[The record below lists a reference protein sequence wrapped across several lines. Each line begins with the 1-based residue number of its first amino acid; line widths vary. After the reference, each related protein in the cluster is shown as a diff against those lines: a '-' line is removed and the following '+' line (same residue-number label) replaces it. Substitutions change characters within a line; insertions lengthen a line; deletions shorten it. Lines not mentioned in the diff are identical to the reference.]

1 MYPCVHT
8 ITNKRK
14 MCYIITISTAALIIA
29 AANFLWDGVY
39 SPAAFGMLLLTTAF
53 GVVAVIAVDGLL
65 AFIIRRLPEGWFAPE
80 AKAFDVGKRERNF
93 YRKSGINTWK
103 KHVPEWGCFT
113 GFHKD
118 KMREPNDSAYI
129 GRFLLE
135 SNYGVAGHIA
145 GAFFG
150 FLIMLIPIL
159 RPFSMALPIAAVNFV
174 LSLLP
179 TMVLRYNTP
188 ALRGL
193 YRRNVERDKKKTDAK
208 PR

>member
-1 MYPCVHT
+1 MFYL
-8 ITNKRK
+8 
-14 MCYIITISTAALIIA
+14 ITISTATLIIA
-29 AANFLWDGVY
+29 LANFLCDGTY
-39 SPAAFGMLLLTTAF
+39 SAASFGLLLLATVA
-53 GVVAVIAVDGLL
+53 GVAAVIAVDGLF
-65 AFIIRRLPEGWFAPE
+65 AFIIRRLPERWFAPQ
-80 AKAFDVGKRERNF
+80 ARAFDVGKWERNF
-93 YRKSGINTWK
+93 YRRTKINVWK

-118 KMREPNDSAYI
+118 KMQNPNDSEYI

-150 FLIMLIPIL
+150 FLIMLLPFL
-159 RPFSMALPIAAVNFV
+159 RPLTMALPIAAVNFV

-179 TMVLRYNTP
+179 TMILRFNTP

-193 YRRNVERDKKKTDAK
+193 YRRNLERESKTSHEK
-208 PR
+208 V